1 MAKKLL
7 CKKSGNAN
15 ILMPYAAKPLALL
28 SWSAYPQEQ
37 LRVAVLPCGLNRSLG
52 WYLFL
57 ADTQGVLSPE

>member
-37 LRVAVLPCGLNRSLG
+37 LRGGSAALWFEPFAGLVS
-52 WYLFL
+52 F
-57 ADTQGVLSPE
+57 SC